1 MSEPILVMTDVTK
14 RYRTGGV
21 FARNRKTV
29 LAVDG
34 VTLHVGRGEA
44 LGLVGESGSGKSTL
58 ARMANGLIAPTSGS
72 VVTDG
77 QDIAQLSA
85 KGLRGLRRNVAMV
98 FQDPLASLNP
108 RQTVRQTL
116 ENVFRAH
123 GETTSTAELIDLLAS
138 VGLGSDYLERYP
150 HEASGGQL
158 QRVAVARA
166 LALKPAL
173 IIADEPTSALDVSVR
188 AQILNLLADLQRDQ
202 GISFLHV
209 SHDLAVIRLYSDRVA
224 VMNRGRIVETG
235 QSDDIF
241 RSPQHPY
248 TQSLVDATPEAELP
262 THDDAPVRTIERTC
276 DDRDHDSPNDHDA
289 VVRPE
294 AGPARDRKRT
304 RGY

>member
-235 QSDDIF
+235 PSDEIF

-262 THDDAPVRTIERTC
+262 THDDAPVRTIGRTC

>member
-1 MSEPILVMTDVTK
+1 MSADAPILEMTDVSK
-14 RYRTGGV
+14 RFRTPGG
-21 FARNRKTV
+21 FGRRGGGF

-34 VTLHVGRGEA
+34 VSLQVGRGEA

-58 ARMANGLIAPTSGS
+58 ARMANGLVTPTSGT
-72 VVTDG
+72 VRTDG
-77 QDIAQLSA
+77 HDVAALSRG
-85 KGLRGLRRNVAMV
+85 GLRRLRRNVAMV

-116 ENVFRAH
+116 ENVYRAH
-123 GETTSTAELIDLLAS
+123 GETTSMAELVALLES
-138 VGLGSDYLERYP
+138 VGLGPDYLGRYP

-166 LALKPAL
+166 LALKPDL

-224 VMNRGRIVETG
+224 VMQRGRVVEMG
-235 QSDDIF
+235 PSDEIF
-241 RSPQHPY
+241 RSPQHPC
-248 TQSLVDATPEAELP
+248 TQALVAATPEAELP
-262 THDDAPVRTIERTC
+262 T
-276 DDRDHDSPNDHDA
+276 
-289 VVRPE
+289 
-294 AGPARDRKRT
+294 
-304 RGY
+304 

>member
-1 MSEPILVMTDVTK
+1 MSDPILTMTDVTK
-14 RYRTGGV
+14 QYRTGGV
-21 FARNRKTV
+21 FGRNRKTV

-58 ARMANGLIAPTSGS
+58 ARMANGLVTATSGT
-72 VVTDG
+72 VITDG
-77 QDIAQLSA
+77 QDVARLGG
-85 KGLRGLRRNVAMV
+85 KGLRRLRRNVAMV

-123 GETTSTAELIDLLAS
+123 GETCTTDALVALLAS
-138 VGLGSDYLERYP
+138 VGLGADYLERYP

-166 LALKPAL
+166 LALKPDL

-188 AQILNLLADLQRDQ
+188 AQILNLLADLQREQ

-235 QSDDIF
+235 PSDEIF

-262 THDDAPVRTIERTC
+262 PEARVPVRADADAC
-276 DDRDHDSPNDHDA
+276 DDLDHDSPNDHDA
-289 VVRPE
+289 VVRLEP
-294 AGPARDRKRT
+294 GTARDRKRT

>member
-1 MSEPILVMTDVTK
+1 MSEPILEMTDVSK
-14 RYRTGGV
+14 LYRTAGFG
-21 FARNRKTV
+21 RGRKGF

-34 VTLHVGRGEA
+34 VSLHVERGEA

-58 ARMANGLIAPTSGS
+58 ARMANGLVVPTSGT
-72 VVTDG
+72 VRTDG
-77 QDIAQLSA
+77 QDVARLGRR
-85 KGLRGLRRNVAMV
+85 GLRRLRRNVAMV

-123 GETTSTAELIDLLAS
+123 GETTSTAELVTLLES
-138 VGLGSDYLERYP
+138 VGLGADYLGRYP

-166 LALKPAL
+166 LALKPDL

-224 VMNRGRIVETG
+224 VMQRGRIVETG
-235 QSDDIF
+235 PSDEIF
-241 RSPQHPY
+241 RSPRHPC
-248 TQSLVDATPEAELP
+248 TRALVEATPEAELP
-262 THDDAPVRTIERTC
+262 A
-276 DDRDHDSPNDHDA
+276 
-289 VVRPE
+289 
-294 AGPARDRKRT
+294 
-304 RGY
+304 

>member
-1 MSEPILVMTDVTK
+1 MSDPIVVMTDVTK

-21 FARNRKTV
+21 LGRARGSV

-34 VTLHVGRGEA
+34 VALHIERGEA

-58 ARMANGLIAPTSGS
+58 ARMVNGLVAPTSGT
-72 VVTDG
+72 VLVDG
-77 QDIAQLSA
+77 HDVSRLRGR
-85 KGLRGLRRNVAMV
+85 GLRTLRRNVAMV
-98 FQDPLASLNP
+98 FQDPLGSLNP

-123 GETTSTAELIDLLAS
+123 GETASTGRLIGLLES
-138 VGLGSDYLERYP
+138 VGLGEDYLHRYP

-166 LALKPAL
+166 LALEPDL

-188 AQILNLLADLQRDQ
+188 AQILNLLADLQRDR

-209 SHDLAVIRLYSDRVA
+209 SHDLAVIQLYSDRVA
-224 VMNRGRIVETG
+224 VMNRGAIVETG
-235 QSDDIF
+235 RSDEIF
-241 RSPQHPY
+241 RSPRHPY
-248 TQSLVDATPEAELP
+248 TQALVAATPEAELA
-262 THDDAPVRTIERTC
+262 DDDPPMRGDGAAC
-276 DDRDHDSPNDHDA
+276 DDRHHDSPNDHDA

-294 AGPARDRKRT
+294 AGTARDRKRT

>member
-1 MSEPILVMTDVTK
+1 MSAPMLVMTDVTK

-21 FARNRKTV
+21 LGRAAKSV

-34 VTLHVGRGEA
+34 ASLHIERGES

-58 ARMANGLIAPTSGS
+58 ARMVNGLIAPTSGT
-72 VVTDG
+72 VLTDG
-77 QDIAQLSA
+77 QDVARLGG
-85 KGLRGLRRNVAMV
+85 KGLRRLRRNVAMV
-98 FQDPLASLNP
+98 FQDPLGSLNP

-123 GETTSTAELIDLLAS
+123 GETTSTRELTELLES
-138 VGLGSDYLERYP
+138 VGLSSDYLHRYP

-188 AQILNLLADLQRDQ
+188 AQILNLLADLQRDR

-209 SHDLAVIRLYSDRVA
+209 SHDLAVIQLYSDRVA
-224 VMNRGRIVETG
+224 VMSRGRIVETG
-235 QSDDIF
+235 RSAEIF
-241 RSPQHPY
+241 RAPQHPY
-248 TQSLVDATPEAELP
+248 TQALVAATPEAELP
-262 THDDAPVRTIERTC
+262 EDARPVRTDDATC

>member
-1 MSEPILVMTDVTK
+1 MSDTILTMTDVTK
-14 RYRTGGV
+14 QYRSGGM
-21 FARNRKTV
+21 FGRNRKTV

-34 VTLHVGRGEA
+34 VTLEVRRGEA

-58 ARMANGLIAPTSGS
+58 ARMANGLVTPTSGS
-72 VVTDG
+72 VITDG
-77 QDIAQLSA
+77 QDVARLGG
-85 KGLRGLRRNVAMV
+85 KGLRRLRRNVAMV

-123 GETTSTAELIDLLAS
+123 GESTSTGDLVELLAS
-138 VGLGSDYLERYP
+138 VGLGADYLERYP

-166 LALKPAL
+166 LALKPDL

-188 AQILNLLADLQRDQ
+188 AQILNLLADLQREQ

-235 QSDDIF
+235 PSDEIF

-262 THDDAPVRTIERTC
+262 PEARVPVRADADAC
-276 DDRDHDSPNDHDA
+276 DDLDHDSPNDHDA
-289 VVRPE
+289 VVRLEP
-294 AGPARDRKRT
+294 GTARDRKRT

>member
-1 MSEPILVMTDVTK
+1 MSKPILVMTDVTK

-21 FARNRKTV
+21 FGRNRKTA

-58 ARMANGLIAPTSGS
+58 ARMANGLIAPSSGS

-235 QSDDIF
+235 PSDEIF

-262 THDDAPVRTIERTC
+262 THDDAPVRTIGRTC

>member
-1 MSEPILVMTDVTK
+1 MSAAIVEMTDVTK
-14 RYRTGGV
+14 SYRSGGA
-21 FARNRKTV
+21 FGAKRKTV

-34 VTLHVGRGEA
+34 VSLRIERGES

-58 ARMANGLIAPTSGS
+58 ARMVNGLVRASSGT
-72 VVTDG
+72 VLTDG
-77 QDIAQLSA
+77 RDVGRLSGA
-85 KGLRGLRRNVAMV
+85 GLRRLRRNVGMV

-123 GETTSTAELIDLLAS
+123 GETTSTAELVALLDS
-138 VGLGSDYLERYP
+138 VGLGADYLQRYP

-166 LALKPAL
+166 LALKPEL

-188 AQILNLLADLQRDQ
+188 AQILNLLADLQRDH

-224 VMNRGRIVETG
+224 VMNLGRIVETG
-235 QSDDIF
+235 ASDEIF
-241 RSPQHPY
+241 LAPKHPY
-248 TQSLVDATPEAELP
+248 TRSLVEATPEAEIPPLAAP
-262 THDDAPVRTIERTC
+262 TDDGADAAC
-276 DDRDHDSPNDHDA
+276 DNPQHDSPNDRDA
-289 VVRPE
+289 VAGPE
-294 AGPARDRKRT
+294 ARAARD
-304 RGY
+304 

>member
-1 MSEPILVMTDVTK
+1 MSDTILTMTDVTK
-14 RYRTGGV
+14 QYRTGGV
-21 FARNRKTV
+21 FGRTKKTV

-34 VTLHVGRGEA
+34 VTLRVGRGEA

-58 ARMANGLIAPTSGS
+58 ARMANGLVTPTSGS
-72 VVTDG
+72 VITDG
-77 QDIAQLSA
+77 HDVARLSG
-85 KGLRGLRRNVAMV
+85 KGLRRLRRNVAMV

-123 GETTSTAELIDLLAS
+123 GETTSTDALVELLAS

-166 LALKPAL
+166 LALKPDL

-188 AQILNLLADLQRDQ
+188 AQILNLLADLQREQ

-224 VMNRGRIVETG
+224 VMNSGRIVETG
-235 QSDDIF
+235 PSDEIF

-262 THDDAPVRTIERTC
+262 THDRAAVHAGGRAC
-276 DDRDHDSPNDHDA
+276 DDLDHDSPNDHDA

-294 AGPARDRKRT
+294 TGTARDRKRT

>member
-1 MSEPILVMTDVTK
+1 MSDPILVMTDVTK

-21 FARNRKTV
+21 FGRDKKTV
-29 LAVDG
+29 LAVDD

-58 ARMANGLIAPTSGS
+58 ARMANGLITPTSGS

-77 QDIAQLSA
+77 HDVARLSA

-123 GETTSTAELIDLLAS
+123 GETTSKAELIDLLAS
-138 VGLGSDYLERYP
+138 VGLGADYLERYP

-166 LALKPAL
+166 LALRPDL

-235 QSDDIF
+235 PSDEIF

-262 THDDAPVRTIERTC
+262 TDDGVPVRAGAPSC
-276 DDRDHDSPNDHDA
+276 DDLDHDSPIDHDA

>member
-1 MSEPILVMTDVTK
+1 MSDPILVMTDVTK

-21 FARNRKTV
+21 FGRDKKTV

-77 QDIAQLSA
+77 RDVARLSA

-123 GETTSTAELIDLLAS
+123 GETTSTPELVDLLAS
-138 VGLGSDYLERYP
+138 VGLGADYLERYP

-166 LALKPAL
+166 LALKPDL

-235 QSDDIF
+235 PSDEIF
-241 RSPQHPY
+241 RAPQHPY

-262 THDDAPVRTIERTC
+262 THDGAPVRAGAPSC
-276 DDRDHDSPNDHDA
+276 DDLDHDSPNDHDA